1 MIATLLAGIQAR
13 PHCILPVMKKSIRA
27 RGAAIAGIAAFIA
40 ILSSCAR
47 PQPSVTA
54 PMQGSRLSLEL
65 TPGPD
70 YQTTTG
76 FLVFR
81 FPIYPQ
87 VACWLETT
95 DGRYAA
101 TIYVTAK
108 GAKRSWFSAP
118 ASGRPEALPVW
129 YHLQKAAAAGAAAG
143 APDAVSG
150 ATSSG
155 AVRHDSPAA
164 ALAPGRYVAMLEVNR
179 SYDYN
184 QKYTRANAGVN
195 GQPSLIYRCEIV
207 IGPEGSTARF
217 VPFGTGSL
225 DGSSGEI
232 TPGVEGLTTA
242 LTLLDSAE
250 ITYRP
255 S

>member
-1 MIATLLAGIQAR
+1 MIAAPQAGIQAC
-13 PHCILPVMKKSIRA
+13 PYCILSIMKKSVRA
-27 RGAAIAGIAAFIA
+27 YGAVVAGIVAAAA

-47 PQPSVTA
+47 SQPVVTA
-54 PMQGSRLSLEL
+54 PLQGSRLSLEL

-70 YQTTTG
+70 YRTTTG
-76 FLVFR
+76 FLIFR

-87 VACWLETT
+87 VACWLET
-95 DGRYAA
+95 DNGRYVG
-101 TIYVTAK
+101 TVYVTAK
-108 GAKRSWFSAP
+108 GARRSWFSAP

-129 YHLQKAAAAGAAAG
+129 YHLQKTAAAADAASTT
-143 APDAVSG
+143 DAVSG

-155 AVRHDSPAA
+155 GVRHDSPAA
-164 ALAPGRYVAMLEVNR
+164 GLPPGRYVAMLEVNR

-184 QKYTRANAGVN
+184 DRYTRANAGVN
-195 GQPSLIYRCEIV
+195 GQPSVIYRCEIMV
-207 IGPEGSTARF
+207 GQGTWTGRF
-217 VPFGTGSL
+217 VPFGTGSV
-225 DGSSGEI
+225 DGSDGGI

-242 LTLLDSAE
+242 LTLLDSAQ